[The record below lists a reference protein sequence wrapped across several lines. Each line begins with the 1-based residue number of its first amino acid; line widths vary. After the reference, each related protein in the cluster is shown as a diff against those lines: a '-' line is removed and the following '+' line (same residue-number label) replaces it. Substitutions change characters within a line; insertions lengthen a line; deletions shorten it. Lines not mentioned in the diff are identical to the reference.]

1 MSAKVQKNIDS
12 FEKIDVTFKKIDVTF
27 FQKDI
32 CFLKVNKETKFAET
46 VFGFFF
52 GLCNI
57 K

>member
-32 CFLKVNKETKFAET
+32 CFLKVNE
-46 VFGFFF
+46 
-52 GLCNI
+52 
-57 K
+57 